1 MKQNATKSAVKKTTA
16 RKKVS
21 EAQNQIDT
29 QSQISNPEDY
39 NAKVANKAYELFER
53 RGFQHGYHIEDW
65 FQAERIIKE
74 GLNS

>member
-1 MKQNATKSAVKKTTA
+1 MKQNSTKSAVKKTTA

-29 QSQISNPEDY
+29 QSQNFNAEDF

-53 RGFQHGYHIEDW
+53 RGYQHGYHIEDW

-74 GLNS
+74 GLGA